1 MNSTSS
7 PTPLTRS
14 STDKKIGGVAG
25 GLARHL
31 GVDPV
36 LVRVGFAVSVLFSGA
51 GLIAYLVMLA
61 LVPSDDAAPPA
72 APRHRLNAPL
82 ARRRGCAGA
91 RASPTSSAAR
101 TGQTSMSRD
110 GGWPAEVEGDAFT
123 APYAPGPPPWHLYRF
138 VFHTVFGVAT
148 AEPFGATRWRFER

>member
-61 LVPSDDAAPPA
+61 LVPSDDAVLHP
-72 APRHRLNAPL
+72 
-82 ARRRGCAGA
+82 
-91 RASPTSSAAR
+91 
-101 TGQTSMSRD
+101 
-110 GGWPAEVEGDAFT
+110 
-123 APYAPGPPPWHLYRF
+123 
-138 VFHTVFGVAT
+138 AT
-148 AEPFGATRWRFER
+148 A